1 MAKELFPELEKKAGM
16 SDLIGLKVTKVVT
29 DLHDNVKSIH
39 LEDDRGEVHT
49 LTFPEIEPSYVAI
62 QLDDEEICHLFFPQ
76 PIEFSG
82 RGPR

>member
-1 MAKELFPELEKKAGM
+1 MVRSLFPELENKTDMG
-16 SDLIGLKVTKVVT
+16 DLVGLKVTKVVT
-29 DLHDNVKSIH
+29 DLHDNVKSIL

-62 QLDDEEICHLFFPQ
+62 QLDDEEICHLCYPQ